1 MSVMTIR
8 YLAFWFVLA
17 VIAVANGS
25 LRQFVYGR
33 YFSELAAHQISTVTG
48 ILLTGAAG
56 WVMNI
61 LWPIESVRQ
70 ALTIGI
76 AWLAMTIAFEFG
88 FGHYVAG
95 HSWSRL
101 FADYDLFAGRLWLL
115 FLVWI
120 AAMPWVLLRFGSH
133 ATGQE
138 LP

>member
-1 MSVMTIR
+1 MSVMTMR
-8 YLAFWFVLA
+8 YLAFWLVLA
-17 VIAVANGS
+17 VIAIANGS

-33 YFSELAAHQISTVTG
+33 YVSELAAHQISTLTG

-56 WVMNI
+56 WVMNL

-101 FADYDLFAGRLWLL
+101 FADYDLFAGRLWPL